1 MAFNFFSLKNLKK
14 KKEYSVI
21 WANMLIGNDEKPH
34 NEVQWRKHCLLTV
47 KCETPAYED
56 KANAW
61 ANYILL

>member
-1 MAFNFFSLKNLKK
+1 
-14 KKEYSVI
+14 
-21 WANMLIGNDEKPH
+21 MLIGNDEKPH

-56 KANAW
+56 KGNAW